1 VGFEI
6 ETHSQIVNRKSKIE
20 LTLDPLT
27 VALLNRIITTIKAHP
42 NSGVLAVG
50 LFDDLSRFLENRLEE
65 FLRNNPHLELEAL
78 LEQLRQ
84 QEEDTLKLIADLQLQ
99 EKRSQDEI
107 LSTAQEIQRWHIRV
121 QKAKAAGRQDLV
133 TPAQEREAAL
143 LREGNQLWGHMQGL
157 KERIEQS
164 QQLLHKIQV
173 RRQEVQSK
181 AAEAQ
186 KARATAQTQQRLE
199 TQGWWNP
206 TTTYSSSFD
215 DLEEKFRR
223 WETEDELEQM
233 KRNLGK

>member
-1 VGFEI
+1 M
-6 ETHSQIVNRKSKIE
+6 
-20 LTLDPLT
+20 
-27 VALLNRIITTIKAHP
+27 
-42 NSGVLAVG
+42 G

-84 QEEDTLKLIADLQLQ
+84 QEEDTLKLIADLQVQ
-99 EKRSQDEI
+99 EKRSQEEI

-121 QKAKAAGRQDLV
+121 QKAQNAGRQDLAAA
-133 TPAQEREAAL
+133 AQQREAAL
-143 LREGNQLWGHMQGL
+143 LREGNQRWGHMQGL
-157 KERIEQS
+157 KERIDQS
-164 QQLLHKIQV
+164 KELLRKIQV

-186 KARATAQTQQRLE
+186 TARAKAQTQQRLE
-199 TQGWWNP
+199 TNGWSNP
-206 TTTYSSSFD
+206 SNSYSSGFD